1 MAVAG
6 WVVAPS
12 DCEVWA
18 AVEVVSVF
26 DSAFDVLEAELELEV
41 LVALEEEDDEELVE
55 EELDV
60 DV

>member
-1 MAVAG
+1 MAVAAWVAALSG
-6 WVVAPS
+6 CEVSAAVVA
-12 DCEVWA
+12 
-18 AVEVVSVF
+18 VSVF
-26 DSAFDVLEAELELEV
+26 DSELDVLEAELELEV

>member
-1 MAVAG
+1 M
-6 WVVAPS
+6 
-12 DCEVWA
+12 
-18 AVEVVSVF
+18 EVVSVF